1 MKGQNSC
8 NNLFYLKK
16 VYFLIRKNLYLKVIN
31 LRISNIY
38 YFLLNFR
45 YIFFSAH
52 EKDILSTL
60 KAKKFSSILR
70 LNRGF
75 ELFCV

>member
-1 MKGQNSC
+1 K
-8 NNLFYLKK
+8 
-16 VYFLIRKNLYLKVIN
+16 KNLYLKVIN

-52 EKDILSTL
+52 EEDILSIL

-70 LNRGF
+70 LNRVF